1 MWWLIILLA
10 ALLLLLGVILVR
22 TLRFTPPAERI
33 PEAQPVSV
41 DGKKATEHLAAMMTA
56 QSLKSSGSCC
66 QSSIHASMKRANVST
81 SGAMAFCSAGRA
93 GRKAR
98 PPF

>member
-41 DGKKATEHLAAMMTA
+41 DGKKATEHLAAMIRCQTV
-56 QSLKSSGSCC
+56 SSRDKSQEDG
-66 QSSIHASMKRANVST
+66 AEFEVPAAAAKALST
-81 SGAMAFCSAGRA
+81 H
-93 GRKAR
+93 
-98 PPF
+98 P